1 MCHPEAR
8 QILEWQEQYYNP
20 FCGSSQNGGEE
31 EGKTKMAVYRSK
43 RSGKIYKAVEWPD
56 TNLGIIMVKDNMAA
70 PEHRDYKIGP
80 FGSVEIAERLL
91 KEKAELCGWGEI
103 NSD

>member
-1 MCHPEAR
+1 MTR
-8 QILEWQEQYYNP
+8 Y
-20 FCGSSQNGGEE
+20 
-31 EGKTKMAVYRSK
+31 KSK

-91 KEKAELCGWGEI
+91 KKRAEWLGWEEI
-103 NSD
+103 NSDENHRL

>member
-1 MCHPEAR
+1 
-8 QILEWQEQYYNP
+8 
-20 FCGSSQNGGEE
+20 
-31 EGKTKMAVYRSK
+31 MAVYISK

-56 TNLGIIMVKDNMAA
+56 ANLGIIMVKDNKAK

-91 KEKAELCGWGEI
+91 KKRAEWLGWEEI
-103 NSD
+103 QDD

>member
-1 MCHPEAR
+1 MTR
-8 QILEWQEQYYNP
+8 Y
-20 FCGSSQNGGEE
+20 
-31 EGKTKMAVYRSK
+31 KSK

-80 FGSVEIAERLL
+80 FGSREIAARLL
-91 KEKAELCGWGEI
+91 KERAEWLGWEEI
-103 NSD
+103 KDD